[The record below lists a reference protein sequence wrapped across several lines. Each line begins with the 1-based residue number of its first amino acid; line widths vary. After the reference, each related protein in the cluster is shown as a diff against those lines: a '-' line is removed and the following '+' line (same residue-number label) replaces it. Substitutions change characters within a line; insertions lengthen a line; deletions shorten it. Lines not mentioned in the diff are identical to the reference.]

1 MATQPTVKTDSE
13 TLAKLTIDQLV
24 TLERQIQ
31 RDLDKPGI
39 SLFLSRVLLN
49 HRGRVR
55 AELEQR
61 PIETDTDEEEETT
74 TCDFCDGEL
83 DQAAHDAGD
92 GLCQT
97 CIDTTIVCEECCDR
111 IAKTDAHATHATLCQ
126 GCGESKDEELATE
139 ILDAVKEQLQEL
151 VDQLVST
158 DDIDAIT
165 AAVAAL
171 KALTK

>member
-31 RDLDKPGI
+31 RDLDKPGMT
-39 SLFLSRVLLN
+39 LFLSRVLLN

-55 AELEQR
+55 AELERR
-61 PIETDTDEEEETT
+61 PSETDEDDETT
-74 TCDFCDGEL
+74 TCDFCEAEIS
-83 DQAAHDAGD
+83 QAEYD
-92 GLCQT
+92 GLCKHCT
-97 CIDTTIVCEECCDR
+97 DTTIVCEDCCDR
-111 IAKTDAHATHATLCQ
+111 IDKTDAHKTHGTLCQ
-126 GCGESKDEELATE
+126 GCGETKDEELATE
-139 ILDAVKEQLQEL
+139 ALDAAKEELQEL
-151 VDQLVST
+151 VDGLVGN

-171 KALTK
+171 KQLTK